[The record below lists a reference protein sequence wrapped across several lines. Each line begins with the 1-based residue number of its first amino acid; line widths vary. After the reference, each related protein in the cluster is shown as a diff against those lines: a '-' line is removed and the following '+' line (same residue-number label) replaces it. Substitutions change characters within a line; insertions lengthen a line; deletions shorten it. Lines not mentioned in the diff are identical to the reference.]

1 MIDEHL
7 QIKNMCE
14 TMHFT
19 ISTFKALGSKTR
31 INILRNLRSRRMTL
45 SELATL
51 LSMHPSTVQQHT
63 EILRNAGL
71 VSRKDDGY
79 KWKYYF
85 LTKDGQDVF
94 AARDISLV
102 LPGIVL
108 FAAGAWNILSSNFF
122 TQNLAAKGT
131 ILRESAI
138 PEAGEFAATPLV
150 TEIASKTSASM
161 DGILLVL
168 AGILLL
174 TFYLYIHRK
183 K

>member
-1 MIDEHL
+1 
-7 QIKNMCE
+7 
-14 TMHFT
+14 MHFT

-63 EILRNAGL
+63 EILQTAGL

-85 LTKDGQDVF
+85 LTKDGEGIF

-108 FAAGAWNILSSNFF
+108 FAAGAWNILSSTLFAQKF
-122 TQNLAAKGT
+122 AAKGT
-131 ILRESAI
+131 IMRESAI
-138 PEAGEFAATPLV
+138 PASGEFAATPLV
-150 TEIASKTSASM
+150 TEIVSKTSANM

-174 TFYLYIHRK
+174 TFYLYLHRK

>member
-1 MIDEHL
+1 
-7 QIKNMCE
+7 
-14 TMHFT
+14 MHFT

-31 INILRNLRSRRMTL
+31 INMLRSLRSRRMTL

-51 LSMHPSTVQQHT
+51 LSMHPSTVQQHA
-63 EILRNAGL
+63 EILQTAGL

-85 LTKDGQDVF
+85 LTKDGEGVF
-94 AARDISLV
+94 TARDISLV

-122 TQNLAAKGT
+122 AQKLAAKGT
-131 ILRESAI
+131 IMRESAI
-138 PEAGEFAATPLV
+138 PEAGEFAATPLAS
-150 TEIASKTSASM
+150 EIVSKTSASM
-161 DGILLVL
+161 DGILLVF

-174 TFYLYIHRK
+174 TLYLYIHRK